1 MMREPDAPTSPEADH
16 LVVQV
21 GSAADEPEYMLMIS
35 RPSAGRVRVREW
47 SPANWSEEA
56 REHELP
62 VDEVYSRIERADRQ
76 RRRISV
82 EMLRVRAWLEGRT
95 R

>member
-1 MMREPDAPTSPEADH
+1 MREPDEGPHREADH

-21 GSAADEPEYMLMIS
+21 DRGGDEAEYMLMIS
-35 RPSAGRVRVREW
+35 RPADGRVRVREW
-47 SPANWSEEA
+47 SPANWASEPPET
-56 REHELP
+56 ELA
-62 VDEVYSRIERADRQ
+62 VDEVYARLARADRQ

-82 EMLRVRAWLEGRT
+82 EMPRVRAWLGGLT

>member
-1 MMREPDAPTSPEADH
+1 MRGPREEPNPEVDH

-21 GSAADEPEYMLMIS
+21 DRGADEAEYMLMIS
-35 RPSAGRVRVREW
+35 RPAEGRVRVREW
-47 SPANWSEEA
+47 SPANWASEPPEI
-56 REHELP
+56 ELP
-62 VDEVYSRIERADRQ
+62 VDEVYARLARADRQ

-82 EMLRVRAWLEGRT
+82 EMPRVREWLGGRL

>member
-1 MMREPDAPTSPEADH
+1 MRDPDEGSHPESDH

-21 GSAADEPEYMLMIS
+21 DRGGDESEYMLMIS
-35 RPSAGRVRVREW
+35 RPADGRVRVREW
-47 SPANWSEEA
+47 SPANWAWEPPET
-56 REHELP
+56 ELP
-62 VDEVYSRIERADRQ
+62 VDEVYARLARADRE

-82 EMLRVRAWLEGRT
+82 EMPRVRAWLGGRT